1 MESIMGR
8 KKRRNRASKLLEH
21 IDDLLGKLR
30 DQTPLALETFDAKAV
45 HAARV
50 TTRRLTAVLE
60 LMSPVLTKSHRKPLL
75 KSLKRLRKRL
85 GDLRDADVLLERI
98 GEFPGNE
105 KLSSAVDWMRDLLE
119 KSRKKL
125 QERSREKS
133 PARRAIKQAEGWGDV
148 RKEIDEANDAIDC
161 LLAESLHLQ
170 VDSFAEQATRLSTPK
185 EADVSEAA
193 DDEIIHRPHQLRIA
207 GKNLRYTLEIAEA
220 CGMRVGGGVMRV
232 FKKMQD
238 QLGAWHDWVV
248 LADRTLEKIVDEQ
261 LTMNAAAAENE
272 IKLARRCLRRSSR
285 EMDRF
290 IGTWRRKGT
299 AIAERIRAAFP
310 LTMQIPDP
318 LENLESKS
326 EATPAVTESETGPGP
341 SGSAEPPTP
350 GDVPVHDPQA
360 DGA

>member
-1 MESIMGR
+1 MGR
-8 KKRRNRASKLLEH
+8 KKRHTPASKLLEH

-30 DQTPLALETFDAKAV
+30 EQTPLALETFDAKAV

-75 KSLKRLRKRL
+75 KGLSRLRKRL

-98 GEFPGNE
+98 GEFPAND
-105 KLSSAVDWMRDLLE
+105 KLASAVDWMRERLE
-119 KSRKKL
+119 KARKKL
-125 QERSREKS
+125 QDRSREKS
-133 PARRAIKQAEGWGDV
+133 PARRAIKHAEGWGDV
-148 RKEIDEANDAIDC
+148 RKEIDEADEAIDC

-170 VDSFAEQATRLSTPK
+170 VDSFAEQATRLAAGDVTPT
-185 EADVSEAA
+185 EPA
-193 DDEIIHRPHQLRIA
+193 DDETVHRPHQLRIA

-220 CGMRVGGGVMRV
+220 CGRRAGGGVMRV
-232 FKKMQD
+232 FKRTQD

-248 LADRTLEKIVDEQ
+248 LADRTLEKIVDYE

-285 EMDRF
+285 ELDRF

-299 AIAERIRAAFP
+299 TIAERIRAAFP

-318 LENLESKS
+318 LDSL
-326 EATPAVTESETGPGP
+326 ATEVAPQPPVTESETGPGP
-341 SGSAEPPTP
+341 SDSVEPPVQ
-350 GDVPVHDPQA
+350 GDVPAHDPQA